1 MESASRTAIIVI
13 SYGEIAPMERMR
25 LAVIMILILLSFE
38 FVKIKTSMQPTKL
51 NIGLNNP

>member
-13 SYGEIAPMERMR
+13 SYGETAPMERMR

-38 FVKIKTSMQPTKL
+38 FVKIKTTPV
-51 NIGLNNP
+51 